1 MMLFC
6 YNRFECTFFPI
17 AIKKCHF
24 NDIFSNKK
32 PRKLILKN
40 MFNIKQRN
48 FNHLHKHAGG
58 NHQIKCS
65 AYER

>member
-1 MMLFC
+1 
-6 YNRFECTFFPI
+6 
-17 AIKKCHF
+17 
-24 NDIFSNKK
+24 
-32 PRKLILKN
+32 

-48 FNHLHKHAGG
+48 FNHLHKNAGG